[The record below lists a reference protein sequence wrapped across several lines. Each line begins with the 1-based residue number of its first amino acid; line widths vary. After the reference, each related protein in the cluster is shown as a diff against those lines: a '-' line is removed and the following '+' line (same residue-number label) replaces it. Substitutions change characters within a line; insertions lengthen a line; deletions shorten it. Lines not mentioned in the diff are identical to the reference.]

1 MRNRNILA
9 LTLAAAAT
17 LAAVPAALPAAA
29 ATAAHPANSRT
40 ARGDCPQLSKKL
52 EWYGNNRAK
61 LQRTIDERGTCANPD
76 LGHGKSKRPV
86 AAFDWDNTITKNDV
100 TDATIA
106 WSLRH
111 DKILRPKSWKSTSKW
126 MTDDADRA
134 LTEACGTKVPVG
146 KPLPTS
152 RNAACADEIFEVR
165 EDGKTMSGAA
175 AFAGEWDH
183 RHTVPQYAWVPQLFA
198 GHTVPELESYAA
210 KARKEALAAP
220 IGATQTVGTHE
231 IPGYVRY
238 YDQQRDL
245 IRTLKKAGF
254 DVYIVSAGSEPVT
267 EVWSKGVGIDRA
279 HTVAIRSVLDRKG
292 RITTWNEGCGG
303 VPRNKGEAIPYIDGK
318 RCWINQ
324 EIFKIKGKKA
334 WDKQDFRHRIAL
346 GGGDADT
353 DVTFVGDATGAH
365 LVLNRNKSEFMCRAY
380 DNADG
385 RWVVNPMFIEPL
397 PRKDGT
403 YPCSTA
409 AYNEHDGSKGP
420 VLREDG
426 SVVPDQGDSVHAS
439 SVPR

>member
-1 MRNRNILA
+1 MRNRHALA
-9 LTLAAAAT
+9 LTLATAAT
-17 LAAVPAALPAAA
+17 LAAVPAALPVAA
-29 ATAAHPANSRT
+29 ATPANSP
-40 ARGDCPQLSKKL
+40 AAKAHCPQLSKKL
-52 EWYGNNRAK
+52 TWYGDNRDR
-61 LQRTIDERGTCANPD
+61 LQQMIDERGRCGSHR
-76 LGHGKSKRPV
+76 GHDQKRPV
-86 AAFDWDNTITKNDV
+86 AAFDWDNTVAKNDV

-106 WSLRH
+106 WALHH
-111 DKILRPKSWKSTSKW
+111 DKILRPATWKSTSKW
-126 MTDDADRA
+126 LTDEADRA
-134 LTEACGTKVPVG
+134 LTAACGTDVPVG
-146 KPLPTS
+146 APLPTS
-152 RNAACADEIFEVR
+152 TDTACADEIFEVR

-198 GHTVPELESYAA
+198 GHTVKELESYAA

-220 IGATQTVGTHE
+220 IGATQKVGTHE
-231 IPGYVRY
+231 IPGYIRY
-238 YDQQRDL
+238 YEQQRDL

-254 DVYIVSAGSEPVT
+254 DVYIVSAGSEPVA
-267 EVWSKGVGIDRA
+267 EVWAGGKGGVGIDRK
-279 HTVAIRSVLDRKG
+279 HTIAIRSVLDRKG
-292 RITTWNEGCGG
+292 RITTWNQGCGD
-303 VPRNKGEAIPYIDGK
+303 VPVNQGEAIPYIDGK

-324 EIFKIKGKKA
+324 EIYGVKGKSA
-334 WDKQDFRHRIAL
+334 WDKQDWSHRIAL

-397 PRKDGT
+397 PRKTDP

-426 SVVPDQGDSVHAS
+426 SVVPDQADSVF
-439 SVPR
+439 

>member
-1 MRNRNILA
+1 MRMRNRHALA
-9 LTLAAAAT
+9 LTLATAAT
-17 LAAVPAALPAAA
+17 LAAVPATLPAAA
-29 ATAAHPANSRT
+29 ATPANSL
-40 ARGDCPQLSKKL
+40 AAKAHCPQLSKKL
-52 EWYGNNRAK
+52 TWYGDNRDR
-61 LQRTIDERGTCANPD
+61 LQQMIDERGRCGSQQ
-76 LGHGKSKRPV
+76 GHGHDQKRPV
-86 AAFDWDNTITKNDV
+86 AAFDWDNTVVKNDI

-106 WSLRH
+106 WSLHH
-111 DKILRPKSWKSTSKW
+111 DKILRPASWKSTSKW
-126 MTDDADRA
+126 MTDEADKA
-134 LTEACGTKVPVG
+134 LTKACGTKVPVG
-146 KPLPTS
+146 RPLPTS
-152 RNAACADEIFEVR
+152 TDTDCADEIFEVR

-210 KARKEALAAP
+210 KARKQVLSAP
-220 IGATQTVGTHE
+220 IGATQKVGTHE
-231 IPGYVRY
+231 IPGYARY

-267 EVWSKGVGIDRA
+267 EVWAAGKGGVGIDRK
-279 HTVAIRSVLDRKG
+279 HTIAIRSVLDRKG
-292 RITTWNEGCGG
+292 KITTWNQGCGD
-303 VPRNKGEAIPYIDGK
+303 VPVNKGEAIPYIDGK

-324 EIFKIKGKKA
+324 EIYGVKGKSA
-334 WDKQDFRHRIAL
+334 WQKQDPSHRIAL

-365 LVLNRNKSEFMCRAY
+365 LVLNRNKGEVMCRGY

-385 RWVVNPMFIEPL
+385 RWVVNPMFIEPMKQKPDL
-397 PRKDGT
+397 

-409 AYNEHDGSKGP
+409 AYNEPDGGKGP

-426 SVVPDQGDSVHAS
+426 PVVPDQEDSVF
-439 SVPR
+439 

>member
-29 ATAAHPANSRT
+29 ATPANPRT
-40 ARGDCPQLSKKL
+40 ATGDCPQLSKKL
-52 EWYGNNRAK
+52 TWYGDNRAH
-61 LQRTIDERGTCANPD
+61 LQRVIDERGSCSHPH
-76 LGHGKSKRPV
+76 LGHGQKRPV
-86 AAFDWDNTITKNDV
+86 AAFDWDNTVTKNDV

-106 WSLRH
+106 WALRH

-126 MTDDADRA
+126 MTDEAHRA
-134 LTEACGTKVPVG
+134 LTKACGTKVPVG
-146 KPLPTS
+146 KPLRTS
-152 RNAACADEIFEVR
+152 TNKACADEIFEVR
-165 EDGKTMSGAA
+165 EDGRTMSGAA
-175 AFAGEWDH
+175 AFAGKWDH
-183 RHTVPQYAWVPQLFA
+183 RHTVPQYAWVPQIFA

-220 IGATQTVGTHE
+220 VGATQTVGTHE

-267 EVWSKGVGIDRA
+267 EVWSKSVGIDRE
-279 HTVAIRSVLDRKG
+279 HTVAIRSVLDRAG
-292 RITTWNEGCGG
+292 RITTWNQGCGG
-303 VPRNKGEAIPYIDGK
+303 VPVNKGEAIPYIDGK

-324 EIFKIKGKKA
+324 EIFRLKGKKA
-334 WDKQDFRHRIAL
+334 WDKQDRAHRIAL

-365 LVLNRNKSEFMCRAY
+365 LVLNRNKNEVMCRAY
-380 DNADG
+380 DDADG
-385 RWVVNPMFIEPL
+385 RWIVNPMFIEPL
-397 PRKDGT
+397 KQMPGR
-403 YPCSTA
+403 YPCSTS
-409 AYNEHDGSKGP
+409 AYNEHNGDKGP
-420 VLREDG
+420 VRRADG
-426 SVVPDQGDSVHAS
+426 SVVADQRDSVY
-439 SVPR
+439 

>member
-1 MRNRNILA
+1 M
-9 LTLAAAAT
+9 
-17 LAAVPAALPAAA
+17 PAALPAAA
-29 ATAAHPANSRT
+29 AATANSGISS
-40 ARGDCPQLSKKL
+40 AHCPQLSKKL
-52 EWYGNNRAK
+52 DWYGANRAK
-61 LQRTIDERGTCANPD
+61 LQRMIDERGRCSNPG
-76 LGHGKSKRPV
+76 LGHGGKRPV
-86 AAFDWDNTITKNDV
+86 AAFDWDNTVVKNDV

-126 MTDDADRA
+126 LTDDADRA
-134 LTEACGTKVPVG
+134 LTKACGTDVPVG

-152 RNAACADEIFEVR
+152 KNTACADEIFEVR
-165 EDGKTMSGAA
+165 EDGRTMSGAA
-175 AFAGEWDH
+175 AFAGKWDH

-220 IGATQTVGTHE
+220 VGATQTVGTHK
-231 IPGYVRY
+231 IPAYVRY

-254 DVYIVSAGSEPVT
+254 DVYIVSAGSEPVA
-267 EVWSKGVGIDRA
+267 EVWSKSVGVDRA
-279 HTVAIRSVLDRKG
+279 HTIAIRSVLDREG
-292 RITTWNEGCGG
+292 RITPWNQGCGG
-303 VPRNKGEAIPYIDGK
+303 VPVNKGEAIPYIDGK

-324 EIFKIKGKKA
+324 EIFKVKGESA
-334 WDKQDFRHRIAL
+334 WEKQDRHHRIAL

-385 RWVVNPMFIEPL
+385 RWVVNPMFIEPM
-397 PRKDGT
+397 PQKSGR
-403 YPCSTA
+403 YPCSTS
-409 AYNEHDGSKGP
+409 AYNEHDGDKGP

-426 SVVPDQGDSVHAS
+426 SVVPDQRDSVY
-439 SVPR
+439 

>member
-1 MRNRNILA
+1 MRMRNRHALA
-9 LTLAAAAT
+9 LTLATAAT
-17 LAAVPAALPAAA
+17 LAAVPATLPAAA
-29 ATAAHPANSRT
+29 ATPANPP
-40 ARGDCPQLSKKL
+40 AAKAHCPQLSKKL
-52 EWYGNNRAK
+52 TWYGDNRDR
-61 LQRTIDERGTCANPD
+61 LQQMIDERGRCGSHR
-76 LGHGKSKRPV
+76 GHGDDKKRPV
-86 AAFDWDNTITKNDV
+86 AAFDWDNTVVKNDI

-106 WSLRH
+106 WSLHH
-111 DKILRPKSWKSTSKW
+111 DKILRPASWKSTSKW
-126 MTDDADRA
+126 MTDEADEA
-134 LTEACGTKVPVG
+134 LTKACGTKVPVG
-146 KPLPTS
+146 RPLPTS
-152 RNAACADEIFEVR
+152 TDTDCADEIFEVR

-210 KARKEALAAP
+210 QARKQVLSAP
-220 IGATQTVGTHE
+220 IGATQKVGTHE
-231 IPGYVRY
+231 IPGYARY

-267 EVWSKGVGIDRA
+267 EVWSKSVGIDRK
-279 HTVAIRSVLDRKG
+279 HTIAIRSVLDREG
-292 RITTWNEGCGG
+292 RITTWNQGCGD
-303 VPRNKGEAIPYIDGK
+303 VPVNKGEAIPYIDGK

-324 EIFKIKGKKA
+324 EIYGVQGKSA
-334 WDKQDFRHRIAL
+334 WEKQDPSHRIAL

-365 LVLNRNKSEFMCRAY
+365 LVLNRDKNEVMCRGY

-385 RWVVNPMFIEPL
+385 RWVVNPMFIEPMKQKPDL
-397 PRKDGT
+397 

-409 AYNEHDGSKGP
+409 AYNEPDGSKGP

-426 SVVPDQGDSVHAS
+426 SVVPDQVDSVF
-439 SVPR
+439 